1 MPGDR
6 GNLAL
11 AWLPVMETS
20 RRTRRGPRSRGGTL
34 VAASIALGAAAGL
47 LFAIFG
53 GGAGA
58 SQVAPSVQAVLD
70 ATHLP
75 PLLRLPGEAVA
86 LRYDVH
92 CAPQGELEPGPC
104 DAVGRVFVRS
114 GMQGSYREL
123 PLRVDDSVAEGR
135 YVANVPLDLARAP
148 EGFTYYAELSS
159 RSAGSSL
166 TLPAGGVRAPQHSAL
181 LRNPVEVRLGAHR
194 FGDVR
199 RADARVFEAK
209 WGNGPAEVGLESG
222 RNLPPIGASSFDV
235 DSAHNVYVLDQA
247 HRRVLRSAIGRTRHA
262 IPVAVDGTIADLAV
276 APNGTMYVLESSR
289 AGAPLLRSFGPA
301 GDSRAATAV
310 AERTA
315 SQVRLGT
322 QGPVVLQHPSGQWMP
337 VASGRGPMSQAGQV
351 LEGDPGRELPDGR
364 EVVILRWN
372 GEIRAEVREAN
383 RTRRS
388 WRVTSATPLAEVQLA
403 EPLGSRL
410 VLVVRVYSD
419 VSDEYIAL
427 VLGPSG
433 LERTLSL
440 DSAGWAETAPL
451 SRFRLVGSSLYQLG
465 STPTGAFVDRYDL
478 GGTR

>member
-1 MPGDR
+1 
-6 GNLAL
+6 
-11 AWLPVMETS
+11 
-20 RRTRRGPRSRGGTL
+20 
-34 VAASIALGAAAGL
+34 
-47 LFAIFG
+47 
-53 GGAGA
+53 
-58 SQVAPSVQAVLD
+58 
-70 ATHLP
+70 
-75 PLLRLPGEAVA
+75 
-86 LRYDVH
+86 
-92 CAPQGELEPGPC
+92 
-104 DAVGRVFVRS
+104 
-114 GMQGSYREL
+114 MQGSYREL
-123 PLRVDDSVAEGR
+123 PLRIDESVAEGR
-135 YVANVPLDLARAP
+135 YVATVPLDLTRAQ

-159 RSAGSSL
+159 QSADSSL

-181 LRNPVEVRLGAHR
+181 LRSPVEVRLGAHR
-194 FGDVR
+194 FGDVHS
-199 RADARVFEAK
+199 ADARVFEAS

-276 APNGTMYVLESSR
+276 APNGAMYVLESSR

-301 GDSRAATAV
+301 GDSRTTTAV

-315 SQVRLGT
+315 SQVRLGS

-337 VASGRGPMSQAGQV
+337 VASGRGPLTQAGQV
-351 LEGDPGRELPDGR
+351 LGGAPGRELPDGGR
-364 EVVILRWN
+364 VVILRTN
-372 GEIRAEVREAN
+372 GEIRAEVRDAN
-383 RTRRS
+383 GARRS

-419 VSDEYIAL
+419 VSDEYLAL

-433 LERTLSL
+433 LETKLSL

-465 STPTGAFVDRYDL
+465 STTSGAFVDRYDL
-478 GGTR
+478 GATR